1 MIAVA
6 LFLFETKLV
15 QIGPETTVGALEK
28 RTRGGKGFLGT
39 GKGVMRRERY

>member
-28 RTRGGKGFLGT
+28 KNTGRKGLF
-39 GKGVMRRERY
+39 RDREGCDET